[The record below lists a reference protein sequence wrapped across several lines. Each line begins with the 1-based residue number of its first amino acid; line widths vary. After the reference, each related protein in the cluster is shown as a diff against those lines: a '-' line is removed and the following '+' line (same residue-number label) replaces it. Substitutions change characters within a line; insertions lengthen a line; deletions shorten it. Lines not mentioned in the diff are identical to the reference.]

1 VISRLHAAL
10 RKSPISGALLSKP
23 WFEPDRIKTFT
34 GIISLPVAAV
44 GWLASASVTIGGES
58 IEKARVVRS
67 PGAFPNVLKGLAPW
81 PLGALWSGGV
91 WGGKCVLSQAGV
103 DTVIKYNRELEI

>member
-23 WFEPDRIKTFT
+23 WFEPDRIKTFI

-44 GWLASASVTIGGES
+44 GWLASDYVTIGGGS

-67 PGAFPNVLKGLAPW
+67 HGAFPNVLKGLAPW
-81 PLGALWSGGV
+81 PLGALWSGV